1 MILQSLPIWKM
12 FITPAIYL
20 LIFIVFTLSIF
31 FVIRRNEKA
40 ALKPKRVKTF
50 QGKLIRKV
58 IDKNEEKR
66 NINNL
71 YRNKYG
77 MGRIQKGNINTYY
90 ITFKTNKGI
99 KSFTVSKRVYDQVK
113 IDQEGTIEIVG
124 RKFKSFKKNAY
135 LD

>member
-20 LIFIVFTLSIF
+20 SLFILFIIMVFI
-31 FVIRRNEKA
+31 VIRRNENSA
-40 ALKPKRVKTF
+40 SRPKKIKTIN
-50 QGKLIRKV
+50 GKLIRKV

-71 YRNKYG
+71 YRYKYG
-77 MGRIQKGNINTYY
+77 MGRIEKGQLSKYY
-90 ITFKTNKGI
+90 ITFETEKGV
-99 KSFTVSKRVYDQVK
+99 KSFTVSKRIYDTVK
-113 IDQEGTIEIVG
+113 VNQEGLIEIEG
-124 RKFKSFKKNAY
+124 RKFKSFKKNAF